1 MSRQKL
7 QPIRT
12 DELTERERKFINARA
27 DGLSLLAAWAG
38 SGGDLYQGWQKDAG
52 ALERRLRSDVVQVRV
67 GGRTVQMRGSMA
79 TEEQRSEI
87 LTRLYEMMQA
97 DIGDLLKEDGSLDLE
112 LAREAGQTR
121 LIRKI
126 EIKELKGKSGEIETT
141 TKLELYSAIEAARS
155 LADILGLKQMPR
167 QNDADRD
174 AMRELV
180 EQKIALVM
188 SEKDIDRD
196 AAVAW
201 MRELPLP
208 EGARRWLM

>member
-1 MSRQKL
+1 MPRKKP
-7 QPIRT
+7 QPIPA
-12 DELTERERKFINARA
+12 DALTERERKFINARA
-27 DGLSLLAAWAG
+27 DGLSLLAAWGAA
-38 SGGDLYQGWQKDAG
+38 GGDLYQGWQKDAG
-52 ALERRLRSDVVQVRV
+52 ALERRLRSDVVKVRV
-67 GGRTVQMRGSMA
+67 GGRTVQIRGSMA
-79 TEEQRSEI
+79 TEDQRSEI

-97 DIGDLLKEDGSLDLE
+97 DVGDLLKEDGSLDLE

-126 EIKELKGKSGEIETT
+126 EIKDSGEGEKAERTI
-141 TKLELYSAIEAARS
+141 KLELYSAIEAARS

-180 EQKIALVM
+180 ERQIASVM
-188 SEKDIDRD
+188 AEKNLDRES
-196 AAVAW
+196 AVAW